1 MQETQ
6 NQIIPFG
13 YGDNLVRV
21 IEDKNGEPLW
31 VAKDICNILGYQKTQ
46 DMTKWLDEDETLNLK
61 EILKG
66 EQKAPLQKLNMRYD
80 TALINESGLYSAIFR
95 SNKPEAKKFKKW
107 VTSEVLPTIRK
118 TGSYGVKNQG
128 VSEHILNQMIE
139 ANKEIHLTIMG
150 MIKNQEHTLK
160 AIMNMSENIN
170 TIKSRINDFDRKIE
184 NIGSVAVKTNI
195 ILKDTYNYVKY
206 QPLSRE
212 ERARL
217 QDKIKQRGV
226 VLAGRHNITKENAIA
241 SIYRMLNKTFDLTT
255 YHELEHKD
263 FLSAYDWVDYVE
275 LGNDFESSP
284 TKIDNPLEEE
294 YGESEQS
301 SARDIYGNRF

>member
-1 MQETQ
+1 
-6 NQIIPFG
+6 
-13 YGDNLVRV
+13 
-21 IEDKNGEPLW
+21 
-31 VAKDICNILGYQKTQ
+31 
-46 DMTKWLDEDETLNLK
+46 
-61 EILKG
+61 
-66 EQKAPLQKLNMRYD
+66 
-80 TALINESGLYSAIFR
+80 
-95 SNKPEAKKFKKW
+95 
-107 VTSEVLPTIRK
+107 
-118 TGSYGVKNQG
+118 
-128 VSEHILNQMIE
+128 MIE

>member
-1 MQETQ
+1 MQEKQ

-21 IEDKNGEPLW
+21 VKDEKNGEPLW
-31 VAKDICNILGYQKTQ
+31 VAKDICECLDLKDVNRSLSKLDDDEKGTQILSTLGGNQK
-46 DMTKWLDEDETLNLK
+46 MSV
-61 EILKG
+61 
-66 EQKAPLQKLNMRYD
+66 
-80 TALINESGLYSAIFR
+80 INESGLYNLIFR

-241 SIYRMLNKTFDLTT
+241 SIYRMLNKTFDLST

-275 LGNDFESSP
+275 LGNDFESTP